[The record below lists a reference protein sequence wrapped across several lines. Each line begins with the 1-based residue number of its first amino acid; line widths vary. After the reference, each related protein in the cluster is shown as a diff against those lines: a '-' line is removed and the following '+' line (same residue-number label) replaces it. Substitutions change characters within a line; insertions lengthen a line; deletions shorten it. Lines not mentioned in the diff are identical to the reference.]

1 MKKVLLSILAFMFFT
16 LSANAAGVGVVNYD
30 EISKNY
36 SVAKRYNAD
45 LNNRVNAIK
54 NLTKQK
60 QKAVDEAKT
69 NAEKTKLKKE
79 ALAQIE
85 AKQKEYVQIRDRY
98 EIELTKK
105 INAAV
110 ETVRVQKKLDVVINS
125 GAVITGGVNITK
137 DVLAILK

>member
-1 MKKVLLSILAFMFFT
+1 MKKVLLSMLAFMFFT